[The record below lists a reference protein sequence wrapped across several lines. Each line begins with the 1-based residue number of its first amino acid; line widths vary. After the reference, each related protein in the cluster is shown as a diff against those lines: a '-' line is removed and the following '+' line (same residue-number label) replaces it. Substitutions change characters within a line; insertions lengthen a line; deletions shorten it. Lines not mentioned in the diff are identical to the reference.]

1 MEKDKIILKDG
12 TELEI
17 SQGGNT
23 GMAIISFNS
32 LEEFV
37 VTAKKLTPA
46 NLEQY
51 QLLNQAGLVADN
63 PENKECR
70 SVGLDLTWDDAGK
83 ITAVKAAFH
92 ITDVDMVAKAIKELQ
107 AGQEVQD
114 GAITELADVIGG
126 GI

>member
-17 SQGGNT
+17 NQGGNT
-23 GMAIISFNS
+23 GMAVISFNS

-37 VTAKKLTPA
+37 LTAKKLTPA

-51 QLLNQAGLVADN
+51 QLLNHAGLVAAN

-70 SVGLDLTWDDAGK
+70 SVGLDLTWDDASK
-83 ITAVKAAFH
+83 ITAVKAAFQ
-92 ITDVDMVAKAIKELQ
+92 IADVDMVAKAIKELQ

-126 GI
+126 AE